1 MTRLDSAIR
10 RLEAQRACLDRAA
23 ALVRGV
29 PGPVLELGLGNGRTY
44 DHLRA
49 RLPGRDI
56 FVFERAPA
64 AHPDCTPPEDRL
76 IVGDFLDTL
85 PMSACPPP
93 PPSSTPTSAPAT
105 RQASLALAKAL
116 APLLPRLT
124 TPGAVLAADQPM
136 PLPGWT
142 EEPLPE
148 GVAPGR
154 YRLYR
159 RPARAERRADTL
171 APAPFD
177 EAQDARA
184 RQARGSSAISE
195 RPFRRARPHIVMPGL
210 VPGISL
216 GAIAAAAYGWPEQVR
231 P

>member
-10 RLEAQRACLDRAA
+10 RLTAQRACLDRAA
-23 ALVRGV
+23 VLVAGV

-49 RLPGRDI
+49 RLPDRDI

-64 AHPDCTPPEDRL
+64 AHPDCSPPEDRL

-85 PMSACPPP
+85 PHVRLP
-93 PPSSTPTSAPAT
+93 APAALVHADIGT
-105 RQASLALAKAL
+105 GDKQASLALAAAL

-124 TPGAVLAADQPM
+124 APGAVLAGDQPM

-142 EEPLPE
+142 EEPLPD
-148 GVAPGR
+148 GVAAGR

-159 RPARAERRADTL
+159 R
-171 APAPFD
+171 
-177 EAQDARA
+177 
-184 RQARGSSAISE
+184 AIE
-195 RPFRRARPHIVMPGL
+195 G
-210 VPGISL
+210 
-216 GAIAAAAYGWPEQVR
+216 
-231 P
+231 

>member
-10 RLEAQRACLDRAA
+10 RLTAQRACLDRAA
-23 ALVRGV
+23 ALVEGV

-49 RLPGRDI
+49 RLPDRDI

-76 IVGDFLDTL
+76 ITGDFLDTL
-85 PMSACPPP
+85 PHVQLP
-93 PPSSTPTSAPAT
+93 APAALVHADIGT
-105 RQASLALAKAL
+105 GDKQASLALASAL

-124 TPGAVLAADQPM
+124 TPGAILASDQPM

-148 GVAPGR
+148 GVAAGR

-159 RPARAERRADTL
+159 RAV
-171 APAPFD
+171 
-177 EAQDARA
+177 
-184 RQARGSSAISE
+184 GS
-195 RPFRRARPHIVMPGL
+195 
-210 VPGISL
+210 
-216 GAIAAAAYGWPEQVR
+216 
-231 P
+231 